1 MANERTSVDHVT
13 KCEKMKGHDWLCE
26 NSICTT
32 GSAIFTCYFHMLIS
46 HLPQAQVDRK
56 HTLSIITQIK
66 VMYLITMTI
75 LQILVYLDLW
85 NNVGGLFFLSFCW
98 STRDHIG
105 RSTRDSNP
113 VMKSSAGGPKGYSGH
128 RFRAPRAVTAELLT
142 LHQHRS
148 NNQYRMDNKF

>member
-1 MANERTSVDHVT
+1 MANERTSLDHVT

-32 GSAIFTCYFHMLIS
+32 ECAIFTCYFHMLIS
-46 HLPQAQVDRK
+46 HLPQAQVDGK

-85 NNVGGLFFLSFCW
+85 NNVGGLFFF
-98 STRDHIG
+98 H
-105 RSTRDSNP
+105 
-113 VMKSSAGGPKGYSGH
+113 SADPQGI
-128 RFRAPRAVTAELLT
+128 T
-142 LHQHRS
+142 
-148 NNQYRMDNKF
+148 

>member
-1 MANERTSVDHVT
+1 MANERTSLDHVT

-66 VMYLITMTI
+66 VMYLITLTI

-85 NNVGGLFFLSFCW
+85 NNVGGLFFF
-98 STRDHIG
+98 H
-105 RSTRDSNP
+105 
-113 VMKSSAGGPKGYSGH
+113 SADPQGI
-128 RFRAPRAVTAELLT
+128 T
-142 LHQHRS
+142 
-148 NNQYRMDNKF
+148 